1 MFSTQTIAA
10 LVVGAALGVI
20 IPVIAVIV
28 YKKKNRDTWL
38 PSAFIGAAT
47 FILFALILESLL
59 HQVMLP
65 IVQGNLWLYGI
76 YGALA
81 AGVFEETG
89 RLVAYKTLMRKH
101 YTTKNSI
108 MMGLGHGGIEAVII
122 LSYTLTLYAVMMILS
137 NSMGLAE
144 ALEFAS
150 KGNAESAAQ
159 LGAMLESVKGYN
171 FATCALGVVERV
183 IAMTFHTCMSV
194 WVYKAVS
201 QKGKI
206 WLYPAAILAHAGLD
220 FFAVLNQVGIIT
232 STLLLYV
239 ILIVFAAATVSVT
252 VIMAKKLPD
261 NAR

>member
-20 IPVIAVIV
+20 IPVVAVIV
-28 YKKKNRDTWL
+28 CKKKNRDTWL

-59 HQVMLP
+59 HRVMLP

-144 ALEFAS
+144 ALELAS

-159 LGAMLESVKGYN
+159 LGALLESVKDYN

-194 WVYKAVS
+194 WVYKAVT
-201 QKGKI
+201 QKK
-206 WLYPAAILAHAGLD
+206 WLYPAAIAAHA
-220 FFAVLNQVGIIT
+220 FFDIFAAMFQTGVIT
-232 STLLLYV
+232 SVLLLYV
-239 ILIVFAAATVSVT
+239 ILIVFAAATVFVT